1 MKSPDNEHLVEAV
14 LSAILGQLKPHPELE
29 TRAFKIMSCLRL
41 EGPSEKLQLLACDVM
56 LKLQRAEDVI
66 DWLAGGVKADDLSS
80 AQQIRLANAF
90 EITKQYQLALSYY
103 EKLLKEEGKTVE
115 HEQLRHADDEP
126 ASPEMTFNREE
137 LLLAAARCAVN
148 AQPATWSPIL

>member
-1 MKSPDNEHLVEAV
+1 
-14 LSAILGQLKPHPELE
+14 
-29 TRAFKIMSCLRL
+29 
-41 EGPSEKLQLLACDVM
+41 M

-126 ASPEMTFNREE
+126 APPEMTFNREE

-148 AQPATWSPIL
+148 ATCHLESNTLKFWFESLHANRTSCVSTQACCFSRGKSRTH